1 MEKLSV
7 VIITYN
13 EEAAI
18 ERCILSVK
26 KVADEVLVVD
36 SFSTDRT
43 KEICMR
49 LGVKFYVHPFEG
61 YIQQKNYAISLASF
75 DNVLSLDADEA
86 LSETLCNSIIKAKQS
101 FDHDGYVMNRMNNYC
116 GVWIRHGEWYPDR
129 KLRLW
134 NRRKGEWGG
143 RNPHDHV
150 NMEQGARI
158 VHLKGDLLHYSY
170 ISIEA
175 HIDQFNH
182 FTTIS
187 ANGLFSENRKIGKA
201 GVFGKGLASFF
212 KGFFLKLGFLDGYY
226 GIALC
231 IINSFAT
238 FMKYMK
244 LRELNHKSKL

>member
-13 EEAAI
+13 EESAI
-18 ERCILSVK
+18 ERCILSVR
-26 KVADEVLVVD
+26 KVADEILVVD

-43 KEICMR
+43 REICLR
-49 LGVKFYVHPFEG
+49 LGVRFYEHPFEG
-61 YIQQKNYAISLASF
+61 YIQQKNYAKSLASF
-75 DNVLSLDADEA
+75 DHVLSLDADEA
-86 LSETLCNSIIKAKQS
+86 LSETLCNSIVKMKQK
-101 FDHDGYVMNRMNNYC
+101 FEYDGYFMNRMNNYC
-116 GVWIRHGEWYPDR
+116 GIWIRHGNWYPDR

-134 NRRKGEWGG
+134 NRQKGEWGG

-150 NMEQGARI
+150 NMGEGAKI
-158 VHLKGDLLHYSY
+158 GFLKGDLLHYSY

-182 FTTIS
+182 FTTTS
-187 ANGLFSENRKIGKA
+187 AHELFSENKKISRF
-201 GVFGKGLASFF
+201 GVFGKGFATFF

-244 LRELNHKSKL
+244 LRELNRGNRI